1 MKKACLSDPAESIPE
16 SCPVKI
22 CPVKPFPTEKV
33 GNGYLTFRS
42 ILHNLAHSVKI
53 LNSVKMLNFWYSMA
67 IL

>member
-33 GNGYLTFRS
+33 
-42 ILHNLAHSVKI
+42 
-53 LNSVKMLNFWYSMA
+53 
-67 IL
+67 